1 MLSSVHIENIALINR
16 LDIDFSDG
24 FTVFTGETG
33 AGKSILIDS
42 INMVSGARMT
52 KDIIRTGTERCT
64 VGAVFSDIG
73 EGAVNKLS
81 EYGIDVDE
89 DNSLM
94 VQRTM
99 NIEGKSVCKING
111 RTVSQSMLK
120 SVCSEL
126 INIYG
131 QHEFYSLTDPTVHIE
146 YVDSFA
152 NCDDLKRQY
161 GEQYNKLCEI
171 REKIRSLKIN
181 ESEKMQRT
189 DFLRFQVNEISS
201 AKLRVGEEEK
211 LNEEKTQI
219 LNYEK
224 ISSAAQKAYM
234 LLYGSDKRNA
244 YTCLNTAIEYIDEL
258 ADIIPSLKADS
269 EKLNDYIYEIRD
281 IAEKVIAC
289 KPDLSDEPTVILD
302 NIEERL
308 DVIYRLKKKY
318 NLTVEEILAHL
329 EKIESELRDTE
340 DSDETVKRLEA
351 EYAAEKKALSETAAV
366 LTSKRK
372 AAAGVLEKEIK
383 EQFAF
388 LDMPDVMF
396 KTDFRVPHD
405 AVDGF
410 LPNGADEVEFL
421 ISTNKGEPLK
431 PMAKIASGG
440 ELSRIML
447 AIKSVLA
454 LNDNISTIIF
464 DEIDTGISGKT
475 SRKVGINLKKLSK
488 AIQVFCVTHSAQVA
502 SLATN
507 HYKIEKKLVDE
518 RMETHVTQLDG
529 TDREEEIARIL
540 GGIDLTE
547 TVKRTAAELIEQG
560 KKY

>member
-1 MLSSVHIENIALINR
+1 MLSSVHIENIALINK

-52 KDIIRTGTERCT
+52 KDIIRTGAERCT
-64 VGAVFSDIG
+64 VGAVFSDIS
-73 EGAVNKLS
+73 EGAVKKLS

-89 DNSLM
+89 DDSLM

-99 NIEGKSVCKING
+99 NIDGKSVCKING

-161 GEQYNKLCEI
+161 GERYNKLCEI
-171 REKIRSLKIN
+171 REKIRSLKMN

-224 ISSAAQKAYM
+224 ISSAAQKAYL

-258 ADIIPSLKADS
+258 TDIIPSLKTDS
-269 EKLNDYIYEIRD
+269 EKLNDYVYEIRD
-281 IAEKVIAC
+281 IAEKVLAC
-289 KPDLSDEPTVILD
+289 KPDLNDDPTVILD
-302 NIEERL
+302 NIEGRL

-318 NLTVEEILAHL
+318 NLTVEGILAHL
-329 EKIESELRDTE
+329 ERIESELRDTE
-340 DSDETVKRLEA
+340 DSAESIKRLEA
-351 EYAAEKKALSETAAV
+351 EYAEEKKVISETAAE

-372 AAAGVLEKEIK
+372 AAAEVLEKEIK

-388 LDMPDVMF
+388 LDMPDVIF

-431 PMAKIASGG
+431 P
-440 ELSRIML
+440 LS
-447 AIKSVLA
+447 
-454 LNDNISTIIF
+454 
-464 DEIDTGISGKT
+464 
-475 SRKVGINLKKLSK
+475 
-488 AIQVFCVTHSAQVA
+488 
-502 SLATN
+502 
-507 HYKIEKKLVDE
+507 
-518 RMETHVTQLDG
+518 
-529 TDREEEIARIL
+529 
-540 GGIDLTE
+540 
-547 TVKRTAAELIEQG
+547 LIHI
-560 KKY
+560 